1 MFLHDK
7 DIRNYVDAICQQ
19 IRWKKAHERISEEM
33 TCHILDSRD
42 GYIEQGFDMQ
52 TATTKAIADT
62 GDATT
67 LGTSFDRIHRPK
79 PQWGMLA
86 AVAAFIVLGVII
98 SVLLND
104 GGDMQRRL
112 IFTAIG
118 IGIMSATYF
127 ADFTVLGKHPRSI
140 FFAIILVSLLFL
152 IFFQRFNWL
161 TWHDFRV
168 YGAALSLLFPLAIG
182 LCTFALRNKGILGF
196 ILSGVAFM
204 ALCFLALLITFTA
217 FFHLLVIGAI
227 ILLVALH
234 KNWFGIIKRYR
245 LLLTFIPIVSVI
257 LLVIA
262 YIVRSSA
269 FQIARFTALRNPM
282 SDPLGMGFQAVII
295 RDVVSGAAWLGEG
308 TALNSFLRDG
318 STLTASEFL
327 PAATTDVML
336 TTMLYYYGWI
346 PLAIILCALFAFMA
360 TGFKRAFKQKS
371 GLGFF
376 VSFAVLATFSFQ
388 VLTYVVFN
396 LGFTF
401 TLISLPLISPGN
413 AAIVVN
419 LGLIGFMLSVF
430 RTGDAI
436 VEKKPPQTEAKQT
449 P

>member
-1 MFLHDK
+1 MHLHDK
-7 DIRNYVDAICQQ
+7 DISNYVDTICQQ
-19 IRWKKAHERISEEM
+19 IRWKKAHERISEEI
-33 TCHILDSRD
+33 TCHIIDGRD
-42 GYIEQGFDMQ
+42 GYIDQGFDMQ

-67 LGTSFDRIHRPK
+67 LGTSFDRVHRPK

-86 AVAAFIVLGVII
+86 AVAAFIILGVVI
-98 SVLLND
+98 SVLLNYS
-104 GGDMQRRL
+104 GDMQRRL
-112 IFTAIG
+112 LFTAIG
-118 IGIMSATYF
+118 ISIMFGTYF

-140 FFAIILVSLLFL
+140 FFGIAFVASLFL
-152 IFFQRFNWL
+152 LFFQRFGSF

-168 YGAALSLLFPLAIG
+168 YGAALSLLFPLTIA
-182 LCTFALRNKGILGF
+182 LCTFSFRNKGIRGF
-196 ILSGVAFM
+196 ILSGVAFA
-204 ALCFLALLITFTA
+204 ALCFLALMITFTA
-217 FFHLLVIGAI
+217 FFHLLGIGTV
-227 ILLVALH
+227 ILLVALY
-234 KNWFGIIKRYR
+234 KNWFGTIKRSQ

-257 LLVIA
+257 IVAIA
-262 YIVRSSA
+262 A
-269 FQIARFTALRNPM
+269 IASVPFRNARLTILINPM
-282 SDPLGMGFQAVII
+282 SDPLGMGFQSVII
-295 RDVVSGAAWLGEG
+295 RDVVKGAAWLGEG
-308 TALNSFLRDG
+308 TALNTRG
-318 STLTASEFL
+318 GTVTASEFL

-336 TTMLYYYGWI
+336 TTTLFYYGWI

-360 TGFKRAFKQKS
+360 IGFKRTFKQKS

-396 LGFTF
+396 LGFTL

-413 AAIVVN
+413 AAMVVN

-430 RTGDAI
+430 RTGDAV